1 MNLILYFLKQI
12 QSYAGKRLY
21 INLLGTVF
29 ISLLDGVGILLLIPM
44 ISITGIIDFNVGNTP
59 FNEIFSFFDRI
70 PSSVGLP
77 FILLIFVLIV
87 ILQNFLHRHITI
99 QNIKIQHGFFRH
111 LRVNTYHSLLHANW
125 AFFIKNRKSDLIN
138 LLTTEVAR
146 SSAGT
151 HSLLQFLAFLI
162 FTVIQIGLAFFL
174 SPSITFFLL
183 LCGALIVFLNRK
195 FLKMSLALGKKNYSL
210 GKEYLAGITDQMN
223 GIKDIKSN
231 TLEKSKMN
239 WFLTVTKGMQDEQI
253 EYTTLRTMSQLY
265 YKVASSILIAV
276 FIYIAVNMFHAQA
289 GELMLIIVIFSRL
302 WPRVAGIQSSLE
314 QIATMLPSF
323 HAVKNLQNESR
334 IAVEFKEFENLS
346 ISPIQIKKEI
356 ECKNVYFRYSQNS
369 DSYALEGI
377 NVVIP
382 SNKMTAFVGKS
393 GAGKSTLIDIL
404 MGLNLPE
411 KGQVLIDGT
420 LLTSEN
426 LLSMR
431 KAVSYVPQDP
441 FLFNA
446 SIKENLLMV
455 ESEATDEEIWKA
467 LEFSS
472 AAEFVKK
479 LPKGLDT
486 LVGDRGIRLSGGER
500 QRIVLARA
508 ILRKPSILVLD
519 EATSALDTENEAN
532 IQKALERLK
541 GSITIIVIAHRL
553 STIRN
558 ADQVIVLEQGNVI
571 QKGEFGQLAKDKK
584 NLFGKLLNNQKDA
597 SL

>member
-1 MNLILYFLKQI
+1 
-12 QSYAGKRLY
+12 
-21 INLLGTVF
+21 
-29 ISLLDGVGILLLIPM
+29 
-44 ISITGIIDFNVGNTP
+44 
-59 FNEIFSFFDRI
+59 
-70 PSSVGLP
+70 
-77 FILLIFVLIV
+77 
-87 ILQNFLHRHITI
+87 
-99 QNIKIQHGFFRH
+99 
-111 LRVNTYHSLLHANW
+111 
-125 AFFIKNRKSDLIN
+125 
-138 LLTTEVAR
+138 
-146 SSAGT
+146 
-151 HSLLQFLAFLI
+151 
-162 FTVIQIGLAFFL
+162 
-174 SPSITFFLL
+174 
-183 LCGALIVFLNRK
+183 
-195 FLKMSLALGKKNYSL
+195 
-210 GKEYLAGITDQMN
+210 MN

-276 FIYIAVNMFHAQA
+276 FIFIAVNMFHAQA

-334 IAVEFKEFENLS
+334 IAVEFKESENLS

-420 LLTSEN
+420 PLTSEN

-455 ESEATDEEIWKA
+455 ESEAADEEIWKA
-467 LEFSS
+467 LEFTS

-541 GSITIIVIAHRL
+541 GSMTIIVIAHRL

-558 ADQVIVLEQGNVI
+558 ADQVIVLDQGNVI

>member
-1 MNLILYFLKQI
+1 
-12 QSYAGKRLY
+12 
-21 INLLGTVF
+21 
-29 ISLLDGVGILLLIPM
+29 
-44 ISITGIIDFNVGNTP
+44 
-59 FNEIFSFFDRI
+59 
-70 PSSVGLP
+70 
-77 FILLIFVLIV
+77 
-87 ILQNFLHRHITI
+87 
-99 QNIKIQHGFFRH
+99 
-111 LRVNTYHSLLHANW
+111 
-125 AFFIKNRKSDLIN
+125 
-138 LLTTEVAR
+138 
-146 SSAGT
+146 
-151 HSLLQFLAFLI
+151 
-162 FTVIQIGLAFFL
+162 
-174 SPSITFFLL
+174 
-183 LCGALIVFLNRK
+183 
-195 FLKMSLALGKKNYSL
+195 
-210 GKEYLAGITDQMN
+210 
-223 GIKDIKSN
+223 
-231 TLEKSKMN
+231 
-239 WFLTVTKGMQDEQI
+239 MQDEQI

-276 FIYIAVNMFHAQA
+276 FIFIAVNMFHAQA

-334 IAVEFKEFENLS
+334 IAVEFKESENLS

-382 SNKMTAFVGKS
+382 SNKMTAFAGKS

-420 LLTSEN
+420 PLTSEN

-455 ESEATDEEIWKA
+455 ESEAADEEIWKA
-467 LEFSS
+467 LEFTS

-541 GSITIIVIAHRL
+541 GSMTIIVIAHRL

-558 ADQVIVLEQGNVI
+558 ADQVIVLDQGNVI

>member
-44 ISITGIIDFNVGNTP
+44 ISITDIIDFNVGNTP

-87 ILQNFLHRHITI
+87 ILQNFLHRHISI

-151 HSLLQFLAFLI
+151 HSLLQFLASLI

-334 IAVEFKEFENLS
+334 IAVEFKESENLS

-420 LLTSEN
+420 PLTSEN

-541 GSITIIVIAHRL
+541 GSMTIIVIAHRL

-558 ADQVIVLEQGNVI
+558 ADQVIVLDQGNVI